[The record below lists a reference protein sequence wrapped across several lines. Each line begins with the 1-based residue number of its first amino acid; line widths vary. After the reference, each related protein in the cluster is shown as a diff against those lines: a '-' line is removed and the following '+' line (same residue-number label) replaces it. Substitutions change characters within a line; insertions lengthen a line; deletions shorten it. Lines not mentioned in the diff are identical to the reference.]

1 MTMKL
6 MLVLHLLSLAMTASC
21 TEVPP
26 PCKGA
31 QVEHSPKGHFPAF
44 GKGVAPIILTQPD
57 TLPEPFLKIRNR
69 VSPDG
74 RRYTGLE
81 FWDERTGELI
91 AYVDR
96 DSLNPFAR
104 LPFPSAEQS
113 GYFGTTE
120 YDLREVDR
128 EVLIRTLGR
137 WDTPA
142 YIYDSV
148 VTTASTM
155 AKSVNKPTAQHYAVM
170 TFQLYLTNSRG
181 QVIAIIDKY
190 YVFNDRGQI
199 TAIVDNNRGGY
210 PGAIVSQDGQWLAVK
225 YGGEFDEDHALP
237 EGLLFFSTVDGRLKY
252 CDTITGIPNFAYFPI
267 HDYIVCIEPPSL
279 GSGNTRKYSIYM
291 LNKHLKYTILFDP
304 NFIGKP
310 RGVSEEYYK
319 TDGINYGIWDPFN
332 RLDESEKPLR
342 KALFEKDFEKSE
354 LQKCE
359 R

>member
-1 MTMKL
+1 MKTLWILLVMMPIATNACADGPAPVEKPAEHRNYDFFVLPRIVDASSSTAEADTM
-6 MLVLHLLSLAMTASC
+6 
-21 TEVPP
+21 P
-26 PCKGA
+26 
-31 QVEHSPKGHFPAF
+31 
-44 GKGVAPIILTQPD
+44 VA
-57 TLPEPFLKIRNR
+57 FLKIRNR
-69 VSPDG
+69 AHPRTSE
-74 RRYTGLE
+74 YIGLE
-81 FWDERTGELI
+81 FWDERTGELL

-104 LPFPSAEQS
+104 LPFPSRSQS

-120 YDLREVDR
+120 YDLRGVSR
-128 EVLIRTLGR
+128 EVLVRTLGV
-137 WDTPA
+137 WDTPE
-142 YIYDSV
+142 YLYDTMV
-148 VTTASTM
+148 AAASTM
-155 AKSVNKPTAQHYAVM
+155 AICVNKSTAQHFAVM

-190 YVFNDRGQI
+190 YVFNDRGDI

-210 PGAIVSQDGQWLAVK
+210 PGAIVSQDGRWLAVK

-237 EGLLFFSTVDGRLKY
+237 EGLLFFSTEDGRLKY

-291 LNKHLKYTILFDP
+291 LNKHFKYTILFDP
-304 NFIGKP
+304 YFIGKP
-310 RGVSEEYYK
+310 RGVSEKYYK
-319 TDGINYGIWDPFN
+319 TDGIYYGIWDPFN
-332 RLDESEKPLR
+332 RLDESEKPVR
-342 KALFEKDFEKSE
+342 KALFEVDFEKSE

>member
-1 MTMKL
+1 MKL
-6 MLVLHLLSLAMTASC
+6 MLVLYLLSLSMTASC

-26 PCKGA
+26 PYEGA
-31 QVEHSPKGHFPAF
+31 QVEHSPKGHFPEF
-44 GKGVAPIILTQPD
+44 GQGVAPITLPQPD

-69 VSPDG
+69 AHPRTSEFI
-74 RRYTGLE
+74 GLE
-81 FWDERTGELI
+81 FWDERTSELI

-120 YDLREVDR
+120 YDLREVSR
-128 EVLIRTLGR
+128 EVLIRTLGS
-137 WDTPA
+137 WDTPE

-155 AKSVNKPTAQHYAVM
+155 AICVNKHTAQHYAVM

-210 PGAIVSQDGQWLAVK
+210 PGAIVSQDGRWLAVK

-252 CDTITGIPNFAYFPI
+252 CDTITGIPNFTYFPI
-267 HDYIVCIEPPSL
+267 QDYLVCIEPPNL
-279 GSGNTRKYSIYM
+279 GGPNQGIYTVYFLDKQVKYS
-291 LNKHLKYTILFDP
+291 KLFDMEK
-304 NFIGKP
+304 IGIP
-310 RGVSEEYYK
+310 QSVSEAYFNEN
-319 TDGINYGIWDPFN
+319 GICYRIWDPFN

-342 KALFEKDFEKSE
+342 KALFEEDFEKSA
-354 LQKCE
+354 LQKCDQ
-359 R
+359 